1 MSMEKIADMAAR
13 PARQPAPRSAA
24 AAAAP
29 PELAAPPP
37 AGKSARERILE
48 TASELFFRHG
58 IRAVGIDTIIARSGV
73 AKMSLYRHFASK
85 DDLVVAFLEWRNR
98 TYWEWWDAVLVQHP
112 RDPRAQLKALIQGI
126 AERIGNR
133 FFRGCAFLNTAS
145 EFPTPADGREH
156 PAHAVSLLHK
166 TELRRRLLD
175 LATALAAREPELLAD
190 QLLLLF
196 NGAYATAPLLG
207 AEWPRGALDAAL
219 DSLIAA
225 QQKR

>member
-1 MSMEKIADMAAR
+1 MEKITPMAAR
-13 PARQPAPRSAA
+13 PATAQASAEAGPASPAA
-24 AAAAP
+24 A
-29 PELAAPPP
+29 
-37 AGKSARERILE
+37 KSARERILE

-85 DDLVVAFLEWRNR
+85 DELVVAFLEWRDK
-98 TYWEWWDAVLVQHP
+98 TYWGWWDEVLARHP
-112 RDPRAQLKALIQGI
+112 GEPRAQLKALVAGI

-133 FFRGCAFLNTAS
+133 FYRGCAFLNTAS
-145 EFPTPADGREH
+145 EFPTPADGSEH
-156 PAHAVSLLHK
+156 PAHAVSMAHK
-166 TELRRRLLD
+166 TELRRRLL
-175 LATALAAREPELLAD
+175 ALASALDAGDPQQLAD
-190 QLLLLF
+190 QFLLLF

-219 DSLIAA
+219 ESLIAA

>member
-1 MSMEKIADMAAR
+1 MSMEKIAPMAAR
-13 PARQPAPRSAA
+13 PATAQASPDTAPASPAA
-24 AAAAP
+24 AKP
-29 PELAAPPP
+29 
-37 AGKSARERILE
+37 ARERILE

-85 DDLVVAFLEWRNR
+85 DELVVAFLEWRDK
-98 TYWEWWDAVLVQHP
+98 TYWDWWDAVLARHP
-112 RDPRAQLKALIQGI
+112 GEPRAQLKALVAGI
-126 AERIGNR
+126 SERIGNR
-133 FFRGCAFLNTAS
+133 FYRGCAFLNTAS
-145 EFPTPADGREH
+145 EFPTPADGSEH
-156 PAHAVSLLHK
+156 PAHAVSMAHK

-175 LATALAAREPELLAD
+175 LATALDVGDPQQLAD
-190 QLLLLF
+190 QFLLLF

-225 QQKR
+225 QQQR

>member
-1 MSMEKIADMAAR
+1 MEKIAPMAAR
-13 PARQPAPRSAA
+13 PATAQASPEAGPASPAA
-24 AAAAP
+24 A
-29 PELAAPPP
+29 
-37 AGKSARERILE
+37 KSARERILE

-85 DDLVVAFLEWRNR
+85 DELVVAFLEWRDR
-98 TYWEWWDAVLVQHP
+98 TYWDWWDEVLARHP
-112 RDPRAQLKALIQGI
+112 GEPHAQLAALVAGI

-133 FFRGCAFLNTAS
+133 FYRGCAFLNTAS
-145 EFPTPADGREH
+145 EFPTPADGSEH
-156 PAHAVSLLHK
+156 PAHAVSMAHK
-166 TELRRRLLD
+166 TELRRRLL
-175 LATALAAREPELLAD
+175 ALASALDAGDPQQLAD
-190 QLLLLF
+190 QFLLLF

-219 DSLIAA
+219 ESLIAA

>member
-1 MSMEKIADMAAR
+1 MSTEKIATMAAR
-13 PARQPAPRSAA
+13 PATAQASLEAGSAIPAA
-24 AAAAP
+24 AR
-29 PELAAPPP
+29 
-37 AGKSARERILE
+37 SARERILE

-85 DDLVVAFLEWRNR
+85 DELVVAYLEWRNK
-98 TYWEWWDAVLVQHP
+98 TYWEWWDEVLARHSG
-112 RDPRAQLKALIQGI
+112 DPRAQLKGLIAGI
-126 AERIGNR
+126 AERISNR
-133 FFRGCAFLNTAS
+133 SFRGCAFLNSAS
-145 EFPTPADGREH
+145 EFPTPADGSEH
-156 PAHAVSLLHK
+156 PAHAVSLAHK

-175 LATALAAREPELLAD
+175 LATALAPRDAEQLAD
-190 QLLLLF
+190 QFLLLF

-207 AEWPRGALDAAL
+207 AEWPRPALDAAL